1 MTGKSITLPIQG
13 LRCDHCVQVVS
24 AAIRAVPGVIAC
36 EIDLAAGQ
44 ANVETGATPVPRR
57 VLEVAVE
64 QAGYAVASAP
74 PKALVGLTIP
84 THPRGDLPTAQGS
97 TADARPLAPALGHR
111 PEEAR
116 AAACDRR
123 LFDVEGMHCAS
134 CISRVEQALLAI
146 DGVAEA
152 HANLATNQVSVLV
165 DARRVTARDVEQAVQ
180 QAGYRAR
187 PAASLEDAAE
197 RMADRERAEAGQW
210 RRRLGVSLALL
221 VAIGLVHR
229 FWPASWAVLAGWAQL
244 FLATPLQLY
253 VGWPYFRG
261 AWQRL
266 RHASSNM
273 DTLIALGT
281 GTAYLAGVV
290 GVLRGASMLT
300 FHDAAMILTFITL
313 GKYLE
318 CKAKG
323 RASRAIRQLMEL
335 TPPCAKVLIAGQ
347 VRELPVGQVDVG
359 SLILVRPGEKIPLDA
374 RVVTGQS
381 DVHQAW
387 LTGEPMPV
395 DKKPGDLIFA
405 GTINGSGALQ
415 ATVARAA
422 GHTLLA
428 QTIELVRKAQE
439 SKADVQRLAD
449 RVVSWFVPGV
459 LVLAALTLGV
469 WLLLGEPHIALTCMV
484 SVLVVA
490 CPCALG
496 LATPTAI
503 LVGGGRGAERGILV
517 KDAQALEQA
526 GRIDTVVLDKTG
538 TITLGRP
545 QVVGVLPGPAVDERE
560 LLTVAA
566 AAEKSSGHPLAQA
579 VVSAADSQGISPDP
593 VTDLEVVPGQGILGR
608 RRGTRVIV
616 GTEELLAS
624 RSVSLE
630 AWNRQAV
637 DAHRSVGQ
645 TALLVAENDR
655 LLGTILVADP
665 VAPHSAAAVADL
677 QRLGLEVVMLSGD
690 KRATAEFVARQV
702 GIVRVVAEVHPGD
715 KQRVI
720 EELRELGHAVAM
732 VGDGINDAAALAT
745 ADLGIAIGHGADVAI
760 ESADIVL
767 VQPDL
772 RKVAEAILLA
782 RATLRTIRQNLAWA
796 FVYNVTL
803 LPLAAGLIVPL
814 VGRNVLHLLPAL
826 SAGAMAL
833 SSVSVV
839 ANSLLL
845 RYRKLE

>member
-1 MTGKSITLPIQG
+1 MTGNTITLLIQG
-13 LRCDHCVQVVS
+13 LRCDHCVHVVS
-24 AAIRAVPGVIAC
+24 VALRAVPGVIAC
-36 EIDLAAGQ
+36 QIDLGSGQ
-44 ANVETGATPVPRR
+44 AHVEIGATPVPRR
-57 VLEVAVE
+57 ALEVAVE
-64 QAGYAVASAP
+64 QAGYTVASAP
-74 PKALVGLTIP
+74 PKELVGLTIP
-84 THPRGDLPTAQGS
+84 AHLRGDLPSMQGS
-97 TADARPLAPALGHR
+97 AAGARQQAPAPWQR
-111 PEEAR
+111 PEN
-116 AAACDRR
+116 ACTSASERR
-123 LFDVEGMHCAS
+123 MFDVEGMHCAS
-134 CISRVEQALLAI
+134 CIARVEQALLAV
-146 DGVAEA
+146 DGVSEA
-152 HANLATNQVSVLV
+152 HANLATNQVSVVV
-165 DARRVTARDVEQAVQ
+165 DAQRVTEQDVEQAVQ

-197 RMADRERAEAGQW
+197 RMAERERAEAGRW
-210 RRRLGVSLALL
+210 RRRFGVSLVLL

-229 FWPASWAVLAGWAQL
+229 FWPASWAGLAGWAQL
-244 FLATPLQLY
+244 VLATPLQLY

-290 GVLRGASMLT
+290 GVFRGASMLT

-318 CKAKG
+318 SKAKG

-335 TPPCAKVLIAGQ
+335 TPPRANVLIDGQ

-374 RVVTGQS
+374 RVASGQS
-381 DVHQAW
+381 DVNQAW
-387 LTGEPMPV
+387 LTGESMPV

-405 GTINGSGALQ
+405 GTINGNGAMQ
-415 ATVARAA
+415 AIVARAA
-422 GHTLLA
+422 GHTMLA

-459 LVLAALTLGV
+459 LILAALTLGM

-517 KDAQALEQA
+517 KDAQSLEQA

-545 QVVGVLPGPAVDERE
+545 QVVGVLPSPAVSERE
-560 LLTVAA
+560 LLAVAA

-579 VVSAADSQGISPDP
+579 VVTAADSQGISPDP
-593 VTDLEVVPGQGILGR
+593 VTDLEIVPGQGILGR
-608 RRGTRVIV
+608 HRGTRVIV

-630 AWNRQAV
+630 AWDRHVV
-637 DAHRSVGQ
+637 DAQRRVGR

-677 QRLGLEVVMLSGD
+677 QRLRLEVVMLSGD
-690 KRATAEFVARQV
+690 KQATAEFVARQV
-702 GIVRVVAEVHPGD
+702 GIARVVAEVHPGD

-720 EELRELGHAVAM
+720 EELREQGHAVAM

-745 ADLGIAIGHGADVAI
+745 ADLGIAIGSGADVAI

-814 VGRNVLHLLPAL
+814 AGRDVLHLLPAL